1 MTFDPNDPR
10 LHDGSMTAKRPA
22 HLPPP
27 AVSPIKQAHAAA
39 DRRWSEI
46 LDARAL
52 SGGGSPLLWAPDEL
66 ARHVESQL
74 RVMGYNGWTGNTLDW
89 AAVIAF
95 SLAGWVS
102 AARAEEISAT
112 SKDEAA

>member
-10 LHDGSMTAKRPA
+10 LHDGSWTAKRPA
-22 HLPPP
+22 HLPLQ
-27 AVSPIKQAHAAA
+27 AVSPIEQAHAAA
-39 DRRWSEI
+39 DRRWREI

-66 ARHVESQL
+66 ARHVEAQL
-74 RVMGYNGWTGNTLDW
+74 RVMGCNGWTGNTVDW

-95 SLAGWVS
+95 SLAGWAS
-102 AARAEEISAT
+102 AARAEEARVDT
-112 SKDEAA
+112 GDAA